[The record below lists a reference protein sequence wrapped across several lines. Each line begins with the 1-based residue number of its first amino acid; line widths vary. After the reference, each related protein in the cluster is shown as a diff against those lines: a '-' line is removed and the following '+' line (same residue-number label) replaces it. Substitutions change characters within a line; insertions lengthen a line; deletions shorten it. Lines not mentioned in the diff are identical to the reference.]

1 MYYKLL
7 KLKNRVYDAAKIDW
21 DHMMFD
27 RSTIWKLLIP
37 LMIENLLASF
47 MGMADSMMVT
57 RIGSAAISAVS
68 LTDAINNLV
77 IQLFSA
83 MATGGTILCSQY
95 IGSGNPKKA
104 NAAARQVVLSM
115 TSIAI
120 VITLFA
126 EALNGQLLRLVFGSV
141 EPAVLSAAETY
152 FRFTA
157 ASFPFLGLYQIGAA
171 FYRAG
176 GNSRFPMRVSVI
188 SNFMNIIGNAI
199 FIFGF
204 GWGVAG
210 AAFSTLLSR
219 ILAVIILFVFL
230 RKPKQVIVVRD
241 YLIRPDF
248 DMIARILAIG
258 IPSGI
263 ENSMFQFG
271 KLAIQSS
278 VSTLGTT
285 AIAAQAMAI
294 IFENINGIGGLAVG
308 IGLMTMV
315 GQTLGAGRKEE
326 AKYYIVHLMD
336 ISNWIIII
344 SCVLTFV
351 ACKPVMWLAGM
362 EPEAAKICYDMVIF
376 ITISKI
382 FVWVPSFLPSYGLRA
397 AGDVR
402 FTMIVSSL
410 SMWITR
416 VAMVTYLIRVCGM
429 GPIAVWIGMA
439 SDWCVRGAFFLYRFM
454 SGKWLSHSVIEHDEG
469 QHSKQ

>member
-27 RSTIWKLLIP
+27 RSAIWKLLIP

-68 LTDAINNLV
+68 LTDSINNLV

-95 IGSGNPKKA
+95 IGSGDPKKA

-120 VITLFA
+120 VISLFS
-126 EALNGQLLRLVFGSV
+126 EALNTQILRLVFGSV

-188 SNFMNIIGNAI
+188 SNVMNIIGNAI

-219 ILAVIILFVFL
+219 ILAAIILFVFL
-230 RKPKQVIVVRD
+230 RKPKQVIVLRD
-241 YLIRPDF
+241 YRIRPDF

-294 IFENINGIGGLAVG
+294 IFENINGIRGRHRPHDDGGSATRCRAEGGGEVLHRPPHG
-308 IGLMTMV
+308 YLE
-315 GQTLGAGRKEE
+315 LDHH
-326 AKYYIVHLMD
+326 HLL
-336 ISNWIIII
+336 
-344 SCVLTFV
+344 CHH
-351 ACKPVMWLAGM
+351 
-362 EPEAAKICYDMVIF
+362 
-376 ITISKI
+376 
-382 FVWVPSFLPSYGLRA
+382 LRRLQ
-397 AGDVR
+397 AGDVAR
-402 FTMIVSSL
+402 RDGAGGREDLLRYGHLHHDLENLRLGTEFSSFL
-410 SMWITR
+410 WTTR
-416 VAMVTYLIRVCGM
+416 R
-429 GPIAVWIGMA
+429 
-439 SDWCVRGAFFLYRFM
+439 R
-454 SGKWLSHSVIEHDEG
+454 
-469 QHSKQ
+469 

>member
-27 RSTIWKLLIP
+27 RSAIWKLLIP

-68 LTDAINNLV
+68 LTDSINNLV

-120 VITLFA
+120 VITLFS
-126 EALNGQLLRLVFGSV
+126 EALNTQILRLVFGSV

-176 GNSRFPMRVSVI
+176 GNSRFPMKVSVI
-188 SNFMNIIGNAI
+188 SNVMNIIGNAI

-210 AAFSTLLSR
+210 AALSTLLSR
-219 ILAVIILFVFL
+219 ILAAIILFVFL
-230 RKPKQVIVVRD
+230 RKPKQVIVLRD
-241 YLIRPDF
+241 YWIQPDF

-336 ISNWIIII
+336 ISN
-344 SCVLTFV
+344 
-351 ACKPVMWLAGM
+351 
-362 EPEAAKICYDMVIF
+362 
-376 ITISKI
+376 
-382 FVWVPSFLPSYGLRA
+382 
-397 AGDVR
+397 
-402 FTMIVSSL
+402 
-410 SMWITR
+410 
-416 VAMVTYLIRVCGM
+416 
-429 GPIAVWIGMA
+429 
-439 SDWCVRGAFFLYRFM
+439 
-454 SGKWLSHSVIEHDEG
+454 
-469 QHSKQ
+469 

>member
-27 RSTIWKLLIP
+27 RSAIWKLLIP

-95 IGSGNPKKA
+95 IGSGDPKKA

-126 EALNGQLLRLVFGSV
+126 EALNGHILRLVFGSV

-176 GNSRFPMRVSVI
+176 GNSRFPMKVSVI
-188 SNFMNIIGNAI
+188 SNVMNIIGNAI

-219 ILAVIILFVFL
+219 ILAAIILFVFL

-241 YLIRPDF
+241 YVIKPYF

-285 AIAAQAMAI
+285 AIASQAMAI

-336 ISNWIIII
+336 ISNWVIII
-344 SCVLTFV
+344 SCVITFV

-362 EPEAAKICYDMVIF
+362 EPEAAKICFDMVIF

-402 FTMIVSSL
+402 FTMVVSSL

-416 VAMVTYLIRVCGM
+416 VAMVTFLIRVCGM

-454 SGKWLSHSVIEHDEG
+454 SGKWLSHSVIEHPAGE
-469 QHSKQ
+469 HSQA

>member
-1 MYYKLL
+1 
-7 KLKNRVYDAAKIDW
+7 
-21 DHMMFD
+21 
-27 RSTIWKLLIP
+27 
-37 LMIENLLASF
+37 
-47 MGMADSMMVT
+47 
-57 RIGSAAISAVS
+57 
-68 LTDAINNLV
+68 
-77 IQLFSA
+77 
-83 MATGGTILCSQY
+83 
-95 IGSGNPKKA
+95 
-104 NAAARQVVLSM
+104 M

-120 VITLFA
+120 VISLFS
-126 EALNGQLLRLVFGSV
+126 EALNTQILRLVFGSV

-188 SNFMNIIGNAI
+188 SNVMNIIGNAI

-219 ILAVIILFVFL
+219 ILAAIILFVFL
-230 RKPKQVIVVRD
+230 RKPKQVIVLRD
-241 YLIRPDF
+241 YRIRPDF

-344 SCVLTFV
+344 SCAITFV

-362 EPEAAKICYDMVIF
+362 EPAAAKICYDMVIF

-439 SDWCVRGAFFLYRFM
+439 SDWCVRGVFFLYRFM
-454 SGKWLSHSVIEHDEG
+454 SGKWLSHSVIEHPAEE
-469 QHSKQ
+469 HSQA

>member
-27 RSTIWKLLIP
+27 RSAIWKLLIP

-68 LTDAINNLV
+68 LTDSINNLV

-95 IGSGNPKKA
+95 IGSGDPKKA

-120 VITLFA
+120 VITLFS
-126 EALNGQLLRLVFGSV
+126 EALNTQILRL
-141 EPAVLSAAETY
+141 
-152 FRFTA
+152 
-157 ASFPFLGLYQIGAA
+157 
-171 FYRAG
+171 
-176 GNSRFPMRVSVI
+176 
-188 SNFMNIIGNAI
+188 
-199 FIFGF
+199 
-204 GWGVAG
+204 
-210 AAFSTLLSR
+210 
-219 ILAVIILFVFL
+219 VFL
-230 RKPKQVIVVRD
+230 RKPKQVIVLRD
-241 YLIRPDF
+241 YRIQPDF

-336 ISNWIIII
+336 ISNWIIIF
-344 SCVLTFV
+344 SCAITFV

-362 EPEAAKICYDMVIF
+362 EPAAAKICYDMVIF

-382 FVWVPSFLPSYGLRA
+382 FIWVPSFLPSYGLRA

-454 SGKWLSHSVIEHDEG
+454 SGKWLSHSVIEHPAEE
-469 QHSKQ
+469 HS

>member
-27 RSTIWKLLIP
+27 RSAIWKLLIP

-68 LTDAINNLV
+68 LTDSINNLV

-95 IGSGNPKKA
+95 IGSGDPKKA

-120 VITLFA
+120 VITLFS
-126 EALNGQLLRLVFGSV
+126 EALNTQILRLVFGSV

-188 SNFMNIIGNAI
+188 SNVMNIIGNAI

-219 ILAVIILFVFL
+219 ILAAIILFVFL
-230 RKPKQVIVVRD
+230 RKPKQVIVMRD
-241 YLIRPDF
+241 YRIQPDF

-315 GQTLGAGRKEE
+315 GHSVPGGRRRRSTTSSTSW
-326 AKYYIVHLMD
+326 
-336 ISNWIIII
+336 ISRTG
-344 SCVLTFV
+344 SSSS
-351 ACKPVMWLAGM
+351 P
-362 EPEAAKICYDMVIF
+362 
-376 ITISKI
+376 
-382 FVWVPSFLPSYGLRA
+382 VPSPSLP
-397 AGDVR
+397 
-402 FTMIVSSL
+402 
-410 SMWITR
+410 
-416 VAMVTYLIRVCGM
+416 
-429 GPIAVWIGMA
+429 A
-439 SDWCVRGAFFLYRFM
+439 SR
-454 SGKWLSHSVIEHDEG
+454 
-469 QHSKQ
+469 

>member
-1 MYYKLL
+1 MGQAMYYKLL

-27 RSTIWKLLIP
+27 RSAIWKLLIP

-68 LTDAINNLV
+68 LTDSINNLV

-95 IGSGNPKKA
+95 IGSGDPKKA

-120 VITLFA
+120 VITLFS
-126 EALNGQLLRLVFGSV
+126 EALNTQILRLVFGSV

-176 GNSRFPMRVSVI
+176 GNSRFPMKVSVI
-188 SNFMNIIGNAI
+188 SNVMNIIGNAI

-210 AAFSTLLSR
+210 AALSTLLSR
-219 ILAVIILFVFL
+219 ILAAIILFVFL
-230 RKPKQVIVVRD
+230 RKPKQVIVLRD
-241 YLIRPDF
+241 YRIQPDF

-326 AKYYIVHLMD
+326 A
-336 ISNWIIII
+336 N
-344 SCVLTFV
+344 VLKHQWV
-351 ACKPVMWLAGM
+351 VP
-362 EPEAAKICYDMVIF
+362 EPELIVVAQGEAPDHHPGDQKGQPGPTQQEIHQKQSQNHRQDVQHRDKGVLEIAF
-376 ITISKI
+376 HQHVRVVAVGEKQRQHPQAQARQQQNQS
-382 FVWVPSFLPSYGLRA
+382 VPKPEGRFLS
-397 AGDVR
+397 
-402 FTMIVSSL
+402 
-410 SMWITR
+410 
-416 VAMVTYLIRVCGM
+416 
-429 GPIAVWIGMA
+429 
-439 SDWCVRGAFFLYRFM
+439 
-454 SGKWLSHSVIEHDEG
+454 SGKSDGRTLEQPKVFQMGHLFCE
-469 QHSKQ
+469 KQD